1 VETGSIR
8 AATDVSRSPRI
19 YKERDAPTH
28 LQWFWAI
35 TSIFGTPS
43 DLRMDG
49 HAPTLESAKA
59 QLGENWRKWLS
70 WAKLTEIEG

>member
-1 VETGSIR
+1 
-8 AATDVSRSPRI
+8 
-19 YKERDAPTH
+19 
-28 LQWFWAI
+28 
-35 TSIFGTPS
+35 
-43 DLRMDG
+43 MDG